1 MRRAGAAVLP
11 PLPFSYCGSTLQYCG
26 STLQYCDSTLSEL
39 AREVILPPTCR
50 EDAAP
55 LLSEFCC
62 SHGMTWLNEFTRHG
76 VDVGRERC
84 MVWGDSCCQ
93 LRVARGKK

>member
-1 MRRAGAAVLP
+1 
-11 PLPFSYCGSTLQYCG
+11 
-26 STLQYCDSTLSEL
+26 
-39 AREVILPPTCR
+39 
-50 EDAAP
+50 
-55 LLSEFCC
+55 
-62 SHGMTWLNEFTRHG
+62 MTWLNEFTHHG